1 MSSYALLVAPSSNR
15 VYAGQAARLTVAEL
29 SAFGEAVLP
38 GGGPLHKLDQIELG
52 GVGYVGFET
61 EAPLTDRDLGYL
73 SRVSTAYALFEVDG
87 AWLRPVRLRSLDRYD
102 DDLVTIPK
110 YPGKTNE
117 QFTQL
122 LLNLTVLASGRAGR
136 LLDDRLV
143 VLDPLCGRGTTLN
156 QALRYGYDAIG
167 IESSAA
173 HVDAYATFLR
183 TWLRRK
189 RLKHKVELQPVRHD
203 GRRVARRLTA
213 TLAPTK
219 EAHRVGDDQRV
230 TVFHADTTRARELLR
245 PGCCDVI
252 VADAPYGVVHGGGAL
267 DLLAAALGS
276 RTGSQAFPV
285 GGWVELLRRDGALG
299 VSFNTHT
306 TPRADVV
313 GLLEGAGL
321 RAVRHLDLSHWVD
334 QGITRDVV
342 VARKADR

>member
-15 VYAGQAARLTVAEL
+15 VYAGEAARLTVAEL
-29 SAFGEAVLP
+29 SAFGETVLST
-38 GGGPLHKLDQIELG
+38 PLHKLDRIELG

-61 EAPLTDRDLGYL
+61 EAPLTDRDLAYL
-73 SRVSTAYALFEVDG
+73 SRVSTAYAMFEVEG
-87 AWLRPVRLRSLDRYD
+87 AWLRPLRLRPLDRYD

-136 LLDDRLV
+136 LLEDRLV

-156 QALRYGYDAIG
+156 QALRSGYDAIG
-167 IESSAA
+167 IESGAA
-173 HVDAYATFLR
+173 HVDAYAAFLR

-203 GRRVARRLTA
+203 GKRVARRLSA

-219 EAHRVGDDQRV
+219 DAHRTGDTQRV
-230 TVFHADTTRARELLR
+230 TMFHADTTRARELLR

-252 VADAPYGVVHGGGAL
+252 VADAPYGVVHGSGARE
-267 DLLAAALGS
+267 LLAAAL
-276 RTGSQAFPV
+276 P
-285 GGWVELLRRDGALG
+285 GWVGLLRRDGALG

-306 TPRADVV
+306 TPREDVV
-313 GLLEGAGL
+313 ALLAGAGL
-321 RAVRHLDLSHWVD
+321 RIVRHLDLSHWVD

-342 VARKADR
+342 VAHKTGR